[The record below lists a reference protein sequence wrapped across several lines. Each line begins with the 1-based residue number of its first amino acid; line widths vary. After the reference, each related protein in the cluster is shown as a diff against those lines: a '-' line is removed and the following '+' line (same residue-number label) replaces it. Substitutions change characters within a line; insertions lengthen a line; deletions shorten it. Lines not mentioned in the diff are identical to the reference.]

1 MMQTLFICPGNV
13 DHRIKLPLIDLTG
26 NELPH
31 NPAAKGDQNAAG
43 GAFNFQTRLPKRR

>member
-43 GAFNFQTRLPKRR
+43 VRRGELFDTDRD